1 MNFETLKK
9 KDKKYLLN
17 NYAKFDVAI
26 VKGQGATLYDYD
38 GKEYIDFGSGIGVN
52 SFGANDL
59 VWKKAIISQI
69 KKIQHTCN
77 LYYNEPQVKLASLL
91 SKKTGCKKVF
101 FCNSGAEANE
111 GAIKCARK
119 YSFDKYGE
127 NRYEIITLKNSFHGR
142 TMATLSATGQEEM
155 HKYFSPFS
163 EGFVYVKANDIENF
177 YKSVTKKTC
186 AVMLEIIQG
195 ESGVINLDEEYITK
209 VAEYCKLKDILL
221 IIDEVQT
228 GNGRTGKLYSYMN
241 YNLSPDIVTTAK
253 GLAGGMPI
261 GAVLFFKKTEN
272 TLSTGTHGST
282 FGGNPVC
289 AAAAYSVLKRLDDF
303 FLEEVKQK
311 SDYIKNALLSM
322 KKVKSVT
329 GMGLMLGIETDLD
342 AKEAAKSL
350 IGKGLLVL
358 TAKNK
363 IRLLPPLNI
372 TKEEIDIGLSKLKEV
387 LD

>member
-1 MNFETLKK
+1 MNFEKLKK
-9 KDKKYLLN
+9 NDNKYILN

-26 VKGQGATLYDYD
+26 VKGKGATLYDYD
-38 GKEYIDFGSGIGVN
+38 NKAYIDFGSGIGVN

-59 VWKKAIISQI
+59 IWKKAVISQI
-69 KKIQHTCN
+69 KMIQHTCN
-77 LYYNEPQVKLASLL
+77 LYYNEPQVKLATLL
-91 SKKTGCKKVF
+91 CKKTGCKKVF
-101 FCNSGAEANE
+101 FSNSGAEANE

-142 TMATLSATGQEEM
+142 TMATLSATGQEDM
-155 HKYFSPFS
+155 HKYFQPFS
-163 EGFVYVKANDIENF
+163 EGFVYVVANDIEDF
-177 YKSVTKKTC
+177 YANVNKKTC

-195 ESGVINLDEEYITK
+195 ESGVINLTEEYLHK
-209 VAEYCKLKDILL
+209 VEEVCKKKDILL

-241 YNLSPDIVTTAK
+241 YHLSPDIVTTAK
-253 GLAGGMPI
+253 GLASGLPI

-289 AAAAYSVLKRLDDF
+289 AAAAYCVLKRLDEDF
-303 FLEEVKQK
+303 LNQVIEKG
-311 SDYIKNALLSM
+311 DYIVKALLAM

-329 GMGLMLGIETDLD
+329 GLGLMIGIETDLD
-342 AKEAAKSL
+342 AKETAKLL
-350 IGKGLLVL
+350 IKKGLIVL

-372 TKEEIDIGLSKLKEV
+372 TKEEIDTGLNILKEV
-387 LD
+387 LN

>member
-1 MNFETLKK
+1 MNFEKLKK
-9 KDKKYLLN
+9 NDSKYLLN
-17 NYAKFDVAI
+17 NYGKFDVAI
-26 VKGQGATLYDYD
+26 VKGKGSTLYDYE
-38 GKEYIDFGSGIGVN
+38 GKAYIDFGSGIGVN
-52 SFGANDL
+52 IFGANDPI
-59 VWKKAIISQI
+59 WKKAIVNQI

-77 LYYNEPQVKLASLL
+77 LYYNEPHVKLAALL
-91 SKKTGCKKVF
+91 CKKTKCKKVF

-127 NRYEIITLKNSFHGR
+127 NRYEIITLNNSFHGR
-142 TMATLSATGQEEM
+142 TMATLSATGQDSM
-155 HKYFSPFS
+155 HKYFQPFP

-177 YKSVTKKTC
+177 YESVSKKTC

-195 ESGVINLDEEYITK
+195 ESGVINLTEEYINS
-209 VAEYCKLKDILL
+209 VAQYCKKKDILL

-241 YNLSPDIVTTAK
+241 YDLSPDIVTTAK

-272 TLSTGTHGST
+272 TLSAGTHGST
-282 FGGNPVC
+282 FGGNLVC
-289 AAAAYSVLKRLDDF
+289 AAAAYSVLIRIDDC

-311 SDYIKNALLSM
+311 SDYIVKALLLM
-322 KKVKSVT
+322 KKVKSVS
-329 GMGLMLGIETDLD
+329 GMGLMLGLETEVD
-342 AKEAAKSL
+342 AKETAKIL
-350 IGKGLLVL
+350 IEKGLLVL

-372 TKEEIDIGLSKLKEV
+372 SKEEIDIGLAALKEV

>member
-9 KDKKYLLN
+9 KDNKYLLN
-17 NYAKFDVAI
+17 NYGKFDVAI
-26 VKGQGATLYDYD
+26 VSGKGATLYDYE
-38 GKEYIDFGSGIGVN
+38 GKAYIDFGSGIGVN
-52 SFGANDL
+52 SFGANDSL
-59 VWKKAIISQI
+59 WKKAIISQI

-77 LYYNEPQVKLASLL
+77 LYYNEPQVKLAALL

-163 EGFVYVKANDIENF
+163 EGFVYVKANDIEDF
-177 YKSVTKKTC
+177 YKGVSKKTC
-186 AVMLEIIQG
+186 AIMLEIIQG

-261 GAVLFFKKTEN
+261 GAVLFFKKTAF
-272 TLSTGTHGST
+272 TLSAGTHGST

-289 AAAAYSVLKRLDDF
+289 AAAACSVLKRLDDS